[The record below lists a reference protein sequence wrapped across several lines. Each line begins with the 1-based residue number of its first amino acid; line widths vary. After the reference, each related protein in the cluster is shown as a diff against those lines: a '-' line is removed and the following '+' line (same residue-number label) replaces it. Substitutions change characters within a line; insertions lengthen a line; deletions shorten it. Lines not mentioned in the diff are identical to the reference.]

1 MMKFL
6 RIFISGLLLIG
17 LIASTSYA
25 LEQNQNRLKI
35 EDITLQV
42 FDRSTNQLSPLSPLP
57 NPYGMDMDIL
67 VTVKIRGNPTPPS
80 NQVVPP
86 QKIRLVVDGKEYTTA
101 ATGKVSSWKETQ
113 TRSVFIAPEK
123 EISYVPFLIEYKCYP
138 NVAFTASVSTSSLW
152 KSFPLPCAE

>member
-1 MMKFL
+1 MKFL
-6 RIFISGLLLIG
+6 RIFIIGLLLIG
-17 LIASTSYA
+17 LIASTGYA

-42 FDRSTNQLSPLSPLP
+42 FDRSTNKLSPLSPLP

-67 VTVKIRGNPTPPS
+67 VTVKVRGNQTPPP
-80 NQVVPP
+80 NQLVPP
-86 QKIRLVVDGKEYTTA
+86 QKIRLVVDGKGYTTP
-101 ATGKVSSWKETQ
+101 ATGKVSPWKETQ

-138 NVAFTASVSTSSLW
+138 NVAFTASLSTSSQW
-152 KSFPLPCAE
+152 KNFSLPCAE

>member
-1 MMKFL
+1 MIKFL
-6 RIFISGLLLIG
+6 RIFIIGLLLIG
-17 LIASTSYA
+17 LIASTGYA

-42 FDRSTNQLSPLSPLP
+42 FDRSTNKLSPLSPLP

-67 VTVKIRGNPTPPS
+67 VTVKVRGNQTPPP
-80 NQVVPP
+80 NQLVPP
-86 QKIRLVVDGKEYTTA
+86 QKIRLVVDGKGYTTP
-101 ATGKVSSWKETQ
+101 ATGKVSPWKETQ

-138 NVAFTASVSTSSLW
+138 NVAFTASLSTSSQW
-152 KSFPLPCAE
+152 KNFSLPCAE

>member
-1 MMKFL
+1 MKLL
-6 RIFISGLLLIG
+6 RILIIGLLFIG
-17 LIASTSYA
+17 LIASTGYA

-42 FDRSTNQLSPLSPLP
+42 YDRASNKLSPLSPLP

-67 VTVKIRGNPTPPS
+67 VSVKVRGNPTSAS

-86 QKIRLVVDGKEYTTA
+86 QKIRLIVDGKAYTTP

-123 EISYVPFLIEYKCYP
+123 EISYVPFLVEYKCYP
-138 NVAFTASVSTSSLW
+138 NVAFTASVSTSSQW
-152 KSFPLPCAE
+152 KNFSLPCAE

>member
-1 MMKFL
+1 MKLL
-6 RIFISGLLLIG
+6 RIFLIGLLLIG
-17 LIASTSYA
+17 FIASTGYA

-42 FDRSTNQLSPLSPLP
+42 YDRSTNKLSPLSPLP

-67 VTVKIRGNPTPPS
+67 VTVKVRGNPTPPS
-80 NQVVPP
+80 NQLVPR
-86 QKIRLVVDGKEYTTA
+86 QKIRLVVDGKGYTTP
-101 ATGKVSSWKETQ
+101 ATGKVSPWKETQ

-138 NVAFTASVSTSSLW
+138 NVAFTASIATSSQW
-152 KSFPLPCAE
+152 KSYPLPCAE